1 MKRPASLTIAVVLQW
16 VAAVIALLSGLDL
29 IAAAFE
35 MRGDEVTTQLEGVL
49 LNQGIA
55 DVPGKALVTAVF
67 VAGVLLLALAV
78 IRVMVAVYLAQG
90 RAWARIVVTVFVL
103 LNLAGSLAY
112 LFEGYWVRA
121 ILGVVVELLVLWL
134 LFNARSSEFIRV
146 RSSAP
151 AAALPTPSG

>member
-29 IAAAFE
+29 IGAAFK

-78 IRVMVAVYLAQG
+78 IRVMVAVYLGQG
-90 RAWARIVVTVFVL
+90 RAWARIVVTVFVM
-103 LNLAGSLAY
+103 
-112 LFEGYWVRA
+112 
-121 ILGVVVELLVLWL
+121 LGVGMASVPL
-134 LFNARSSEFIRV
+134 
-146 RSSAP
+146 
-151 AAALPTPSG
+151 